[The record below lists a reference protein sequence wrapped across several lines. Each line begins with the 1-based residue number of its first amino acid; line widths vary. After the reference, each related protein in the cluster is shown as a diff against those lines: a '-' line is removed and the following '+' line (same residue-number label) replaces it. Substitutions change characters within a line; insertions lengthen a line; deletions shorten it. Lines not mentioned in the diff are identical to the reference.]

1 VAIDVLTFV
10 GYVQSLSTIAILI
23 EIPINQVDQSDIQ
36 RSRISGDDFVNWRGG
51 DVPAENR

>member
-1 VAIDVLTFV
+1 V
-10 GYVQSLSTIAILI
+10 GYVQSLSTIEILI

-36 RSRISGDDFVNWRGG
+36 QSRISGDDFVNWRGG